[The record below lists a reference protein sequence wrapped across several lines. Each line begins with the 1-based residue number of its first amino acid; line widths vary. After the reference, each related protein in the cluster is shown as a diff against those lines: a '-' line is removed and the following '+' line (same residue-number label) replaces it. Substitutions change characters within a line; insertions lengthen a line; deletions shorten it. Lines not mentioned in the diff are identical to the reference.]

1 MHAARHYFTRKAL
14 ADSSFQ
20 AAFGGGGGTGV
31 RVREALSGIE
41 RVLDWSTAS
50 AQLWKIRE
58 ADPSP
63 AEQPL
68 VMIKITDLDAALK
81 RRTTRTTD
89 QTRVSAPRVKASFTR
104 CAYLFHTTDI
114 DMTLRWKSVAKKV
127 LSCIRQRGSF

>member
-1 MHAARHYFTRKAL
+1 MHAARHFFTRKAL

-63 AEQPL
+63 AEQ
-68 VMIKITDLDAALK
+68 AARDDKNNGLG
-81 RRTTRTTD
+81 RSAEAPHYPND
-89 QTRVSAPRVKASFTR
+89 GSNRVSAPRVKASFTR
-104 CAYLFHTTDI
+104 CARTYSHH
-114 DMTLRWKSVAKKV
+114 RY
-127 LSCIRQRGSF
+127 